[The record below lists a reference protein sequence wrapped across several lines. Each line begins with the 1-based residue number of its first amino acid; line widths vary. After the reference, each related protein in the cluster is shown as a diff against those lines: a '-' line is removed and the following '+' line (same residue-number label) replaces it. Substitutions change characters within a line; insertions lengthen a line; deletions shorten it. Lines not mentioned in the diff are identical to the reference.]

1 MHLLAAKPGTISDGG
16 EAVDLGQ
23 SPAEIVVLSAAD
35 TELAALAAAHA
46 VIPEQKPTLRLVNLL
61 QLQHHMSVDLYL
73 DQVIADADHPAKLV
87 ILRLIGG
94 ERYWPYGVEQ
104 LRQVAQARGIKFA
117 CLSGDD
123 QPDPELARHSTIA
136 EGEAHRLWQYQV
148 HGGQGNAVEFLRY
161 AASLIGYDM
170 VWAEPRPLLRAGLYW
185 PGASALSLED
195 LMPHWLPG
203 APVAGIVFY
212 RALLQAGTLAPI
224 EALIAALNAR
234 GINPLPIFVNSL
246 KEAVA
251 ADLIR
256 DLYAACNP
264 DITLN
269 CTGFA
274 ISQPGAAQFSTP
286 FDGADHPILQVA
298 LSSESE
304 TQWQES
310 TRGLSPRDL
319 AMQVALPELDGR
331 ILARAISWKS
341 AARFDEATQCTIVA
355 PTPRADRVD
364 FTADLAANWVT
375 LRRTQA
381 GNRKVALILAN
392 YPNKEGRVGAGVGLD
407 TPAGTIEV
415 LQALYRVGYH
425 LNNIP
430 ADGDA
435 LMQSLLAR
443 ATGRHR
449 LTAAAYHAF
458 FAALPASMQQA
469 VTARWGA
476 PERDPNFHD
485 GAFQLPLLNLGSVVL
500 GIQPSRGYDIDPVS
514 TYHDPDLVP
523 PHYYFAFYAFLRRD
537 FGAHAMIHMGKHG
550 NMEWLPGKALA
561 LSAECYPEAV
571 FGPMPHLYPFIVND
585 PGEGAQAKRRAQAV
599 IIDHMTPP
607 LTRAESYGPLRD
619 LERLVDEYFE
629 ASQVDPRRCVDLKR
643 QILDLAVSSGLA
655 ADCGVLPSDDT
666 DTALAKLDNHLCE
679 LKEAQIRDGLH
690 IFGRAPEGAMLDE
703 LLVALTRLPRGKG
716 EGGAQSLIRALAK
729 DLDLGIDFDPL
740 NAALADPWRGPK
752 PAALAAVTTDL
763 WRIAGDTV
771 ERLELLALALVS
783 GAQKAEPAWSS
794 TNAVLTFIADDLR
807 PRVLGCGASEI
818 ANLLRGLDGRFVP
831 PGPSG
836 APTRGRLD
844 VLPTGRNFFSVD
856 TRSVPTQTAWALG
869 WQSALLVLERHR
881 QEHGAWPRAIVLS
894 AWGTANMRTGGDD
907 IAQALALMG
916 VRPTWDPG
924 GSGRVAGFEILPSN
938 VLGRPRVDVTLRVSG
953 FFRDA
958 FPAQI
963 DLFDSASRAVADLDE
978 PDDQNPL
985 AARVRLER
993 AALVADGVTE
1003 IEAARRAG
1011 YRVFGSKPGAYGA
1024 GLQSLI
1030 DEKGWQETGDLARA
1044 YLAWGGY
1051 AYGGGT
1057 AGEAQQQSFA
1067 QRLSGV
1073 EAVLHNQDNAEH
1085 DLLDSDNYWQFE
1097 GGLAAAVTHLSGK
1110 RAVVWHNDH
1119 ARPEAVKVRA
1129 LDEEIARI
1137 VRARVVNPKWLSG
1150 VMRHGYKGGSEMA
1163 ATVDYLFAFAATA
1176 HCVADHHFDAVYA
1189 AYLDDEDVRGFLERH
1204 NPAAL
1209 REIADRML
1217 EAQTRG
1223 LWQAKSN
1230 SAGVKLLAWAQ
1241 GSEAA

>member
-23 SPAEIVVLSAAD
+23 TPAEIVVLSAAD
-35 TELAALAAAHA
+35 TELAALAAAYANLPH
-46 VIPEQKPTLRLVNLL
+46 PKPSLRLVNLL

-73 DQVIADADHPAKLV
+73 DQVIADPKAPAKLV
-87 ILRLIGG
+87 VLRLIGG

-104 LRQVAQARGIKFA
+104 LRTVSVARGIKFA

-123 QPDPELARHSTIA
+123 QPDSELARHSTLA
-136 EGEAHRLWQYQV
+136 EAEAHRLWQYQV
-148 HGGQGNAVEFLRY
+148 HGGQGNAQEFLRY
-161 AASLIGYDM
+161 ASSLIGYDM

-185 PGASALSLED
+185 PGASVLGLED
-195 LMPHWLPG
+195 LAPHWQVG

-224 EALIAALNAR
+224 DALIASLQAR
-234 GINPLPIFVNSL
+234 GLNPLPVFVNSL
-246 KEAVA
+246 KEAAA

-256 DLYAACNP
+256 DLYAASAP

-274 ISQPGAAQFSTP
+274 ISQPGAAHFSTP
-286 FDGADHPILQVA
+286 FDSADHPVLQVA

-304 TQWQES
+304 SQWES
-310 TRGLSPRDL
+310 GTRGLSPRDL

-331 ILARAISWKS
+331 ILSRAISWKS
-341 AARFDEATQCTIVA
+341 AARYDEATQCTIVA
-355 PTPRADRVD
+355 PTPRADRVA
-364 FTADLAANWVT
+364 FTADLAANWVK
-375 LRRTQA
+375 LRRAQPA
-381 GNRKVALILAN
+381 ARKLALVLAN
-392 YPNKEGRVGAGVGLD
+392 YPNKDGRVGAGVGLD

-415 LQALYRVGYH
+415 LRALDQAGYV
-425 LNNIP
+425 LTDIP

-443 ATGRHR
+443 ATGRYR
-449 LTAAAYHAF
+449 LTRAAYQSF
-458 FAALPASMQQA
+458 FATLPAKMQQD

-476 PERDPNFHD
+476 AEADPHFSDDAFHV
-485 GAFQLPLLNLGSVVL
+485 PLLDLGGILV

-523 PHYYFAFYAFLRRD
+523 PHYYFAFYAYLRES
-537 FGAHAMIHMGKHG
+537 FGAHAFIHMGKHG

-561 LSAECYPEAV
+561 LSAECYPEAI

-629 ASQVDPRRCVDLKR
+629 ASQVDPRRCLDLKR
-643 QILDLAVSSGLA
+643 QILELAQSSGLA
-655 ADCGVLPSDDT
+655 ADCGVLPTDDT
-666 DTALAKLDNHLCE
+666 ETALAKLDNHLCE

-690 IFGRAPEGAMLDE
+690 IFGRAPEGAMLNE

-716 EGGAQSLIRALAK
+716 EGGGQSLIRALAT
-729 DLDLGIDFDPL
+729 DLALGIDFDPL
-740 NAALADPWRGPK
+740 NTILGETWRGPK
-752 PAALAAVTTDL
+752 PEALAAISADL
-763 WRIAGDTV
+763 WRLAGDTV

-783 GAQKAEPAWSS
+783 GKESPDPAW
-794 TNAVLTFIADDLR
+794 TNTCAVLAFIADDLR
-807 PRVLGCGASEI
+807 LRVQGCGASEI

-869 WQSALLVLERHR
+869 WQSALLVLERHL
-881 QEHGAWPRAIVLS
+881 QEHGAWPKAIVLS

-916 VRPTWDPG
+916 VKPTWDPG
-924 GSGRVAGFEILPSN
+924 GSGRVAGFEILPQA

-978 PDDQNPL
+978 PDHLNPL
-985 AARVRLER
+985 AARVRAER
-993 AALVADGVTE
+993 AALIAQGMSAP
-1003 IEAARRAG
+1003 EAARRAG

-1057 AGEAQQQSFA
+1057 EGEAQQQSFA
-1067 QRLSGV
+1067 QRLTGV

-1097 GGLAAAVTHLSGK
+1097 GGLAAAVTHLTGK

-1189 AYLDDEDVRGFLERH
+1189 AYLDDENVRGFLERH

-1230 SAGVKLLAWAQ
+1230 SAGLKLQAWSQ